1 MREEGHKD
9 QEGDW
14 EEEGR
19 FSWIMK
25 LDVGFRVMVEEG
37 YQVEEGRFSW
47 SCMVD
52 DTEVFY

>member
-37 YQVEEGRFSW
+37 Y
-47 SCMVD
+47 
-52 DTEVFY
+52 